1 MNIHEAEENLQGV
14 IMGKSSLRIIIRTIF
29 ITYILTAI
37 FLLLLAFG
45 LYQLHLS
52 ESQVNLGINVIYI
65 VTCFIGG
72 VLAGKAAKVKR
83 FLWGFFSG
91 TAYFLVL
98 LAVSFLIHQS
108 IGSNMNELALIF
120 AMCAGSGTI
129 GGMIS

>member
-98 LAVSFLIHQS
+98 LAVSSTRVSEAI
-108 IGSNMNELALIF
+108 
-120 AMCAGSGTI
+120 
-129 GGMIS
+129 

>member
-1 MNIHEAEENLQGV
+1 M
-14 IMGKSSLRIIIRTIF
+14 
-29 ITYILTAI
+29 
-37 FLLLLAFG
+37 
-45 LYQLHLS
+45 LS
-52 ESQVNLGINVIYI
+52 DI

-98 LAVSFLIHQS
+98 LAVSFLIHKS

-129 GGMIS
+129 GGMYKLIGIFIFLRTVATDMQTARLQ